1 MRAYLAAG
9 LQRLAHQLAGQ
20 HVYLSTGCLHGRH
33 DYCQGT
39 TGLAGKKRPG
49 ECKFC
54 GAKCVCECHAPA
66 ERSFSDG
73 AAQLIDQLDQPQE
86 PQ

>member
-1 MRAYLAAG
+1 MRAYLAAV

-20 HVYLSTGCLHGRH
+20 HVYLSTGCLHEDH
-33 DYCQGT
+33 AYCQGM

-54 GAKCVCECHAPA
+54 GAKCVCGCHRPP

-73 AAQLIDQLDQPQE
+73 EQQLIDQLDQQKE
-86 PQ
+86 QQ